1 MYNQDHFDSL
11 RRYSALGHDSDEHFV
26 LLLASDQSQ
35 YNTAVNFEK
44 LCCDWLKYL
53 RNNEITLVRITYSTS
68 LRIEPTLESALN
80 ARRTS
85 WLYYVLRSTNLAQ
98 NEVI

>member
-35 YNTAVNFEK
+35 YNKAVMKN
-44 LCCDWLKYL
+44 
-53 RNNEITLVRITYSTS
+53 
-68 LRIEPTLESALN
+68 SA
-80 ARRTS
+80 
-85 WLYYVLRSTNLAQ
+85 
-98 NEVI
+98 VIGWNIYKMTK